1 MCVLTMT
8 EIQILTKQTASA
20 YQWVDQLVEPV
31 PLDKRKIIPPTVES
45 SIDWQLGH
53 LIISYYFHSIM
64 AIRGHQ
70 MDILQQLPIRDYS
83 TWFTLAGPSQSVGK
97 VDSATLVEHLQ
108 FMQQKSL
115 AVLATLPDSELD
127 DPLEPTPTSHP
138 IATTKREAIDWNI
151 KHTMYHCG
159 QIGLIKRVVDK
170 RHDFG
175 LRLA

>member
-1 MCVLTMT
+1 MT
-8 EIQILTKQTASA
+8 ETQMLIKQTANA
-20 YQWVDQLVEPV
+20 YQWINQLVEPV
-31 PLDKRKIIPPTVES
+31 PLDKWKIIPPTVES
-45 SIDWQLGH
+45 SMDWQIGH

-64 AIRGHQ
+64 VIRGHQ

-83 TWFTLAGPSQSVGK
+83 ALFTQSGPSQSVGK
-97 VDSATLVEHLQ
+97 VDSATLMEHLQ

-115 AVLATLPDSELD
+115 AILATLQDSELD
-127 DPLEPTPTSHP
+127 NPLEPTPTPHP
-138 IATTKREAIDWNI
+138 IATTKGEAIDWNI

-175 LRLA
+175 LRLK

>member
-1 MCVLTMT
+1 MRET
-8 EIQILTKQTASA
+8 EILINQTLNA
-20 YQWVDQLVEPV
+20 YQWTSKLIEDV
-31 PLDKRKIIPPTVES
+31 PFDKRVIIPQMVES

-53 LIISYYFHSIM
+53 LLISHYFHSIM
-64 AIRGHQ
+64 VIRGHQ

-83 TWFTLAGPSQSVGK
+83 EWFTLAGPSQSVGK

-115 AVLATLPDSELD
+115 AVLATLPDSALD
-127 DPLEPTPTSHP
+127 DPLEPTPTPHP

-175 LRLA
+175 LRVAK